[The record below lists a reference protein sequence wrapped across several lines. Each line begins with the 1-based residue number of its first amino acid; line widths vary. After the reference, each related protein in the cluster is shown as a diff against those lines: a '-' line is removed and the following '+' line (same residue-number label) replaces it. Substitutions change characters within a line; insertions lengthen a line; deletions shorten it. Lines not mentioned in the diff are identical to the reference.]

1 MLSKLIIGAAVA
13 ASGAQMAAALPDY
26 HGGINRDG
34 GGGHGGHGGGGG
46 HGGHGGGGG
55 GHSHGGGGGGGGSG
69 YNAPSNSYNAPSP
82 SYNAPSPSYNAPSPS
97 YNEPSYDAPSY
108 NSPSSGYDEPST
120 SYDSPSSSYGS
131 PSTGYGYDDGH
142 GGGGLDLTSILIP
155 LLALVGLSLLFPT
168 YVSLTTVRRKREA
181 GDDEEWDPAGRISN
195 GLAKGIF
202 SPSLSATA
210 HRYTAPL
217 H

>member
-26 HGGINRDG
+26 HGGRDINRDG
-34 GGGHGGHGGGGG
+34 GGHGHSHG
-46 HGGHGGGGG
+46 GGGGG
-55 GHSHGGGGGGGGSG
+55 GHSHGGGGGGGSG

-82 SYNAPSPSYNAPSPS
+82 SYNSPSPSYNAPSPS

-108 NSPSSGYDEPST
+108 SSSSYDEPST

-181 GDDEEWDPAGRISN
+181 GDEDEWDPSGETAGRNS
-195 GLAKGIF
+195 LKGPF
-202 SPSLSATA
+202 PLLFQLFPATTLHTHSTHPSPL
-210 HRYTAPL
+210 
-217 H
+217 